1 MKCPSCNSL
10 NTKVIE
16 TRGTKDFTSIKRRR
30 ECEACSFR
38 FSTSENLVLSM
49 PMVVKKSGQK
59 EVFSS
64 GKILNGLKAACFKRP
79 VVQAQM
85 QQIVDKTVKWISK
98 HKTGEVSSKDI
109 GIFVMGE
116 LKAIDKVASIR
127 FASVHQSF
135 NDIEEFVSTLEKNF

>member
-16 TRGTKDFTSIKRRR
+16 TRATKDYTSIKRRR

-38 FSTSENLVLSM
+38 FSTAENLILSL

-59 EVFSS
+59 EVFNTA
-64 GKILNGLKAACFKRP
+64 KITNGLRAACFKRP
-79 VVQAQM
+79 VVQLQI
-85 QQIVDKTVKWISK
+85 QQIVDKTVRWVSK
-98 HKTGEVSSKDI
+98 RQADEVSSKDI

-135 NDIEEFVSTLEKNF
+135 NDIEEFVSNLEKNF

>member
-16 TRGTKDFTSIKRRR
+16 TRATKDNTSIKRRR

-38 FSTSENLVLSM
+38 FSTAENLILSL
-49 PMVVKKSGQK
+49 PMVIKKSGSR
-59 EVFSS
+59 EVFNAS
-64 GKILNGLKAACFKRP
+64 KITNGLRAACFKRP
-79 VVQAQM
+79 VTAPQI
-85 QQIVDKTVKWISK
+85 QQIVDKTVRWVSK
-98 HKTGEVSSKDI
+98 RQVDDLSSREI
-109 GIFVMGE
+109 GIYVMNE

-135 NDIEEFVSTLEKNF
+135 NDIEEFVSNLEKNF